1 MKRHLLTL
9 IVALTA
15 LCQASAQTTFQWGTA
30 TWNFEDGTVFQSI
43 DDLKQAGI
51 TLTYP
56 NPSNFTLTFFNAI
69 PVSYDLYVD
78 DATEP
83 IKDSASG
90 HGSTTVS
97 FTGKHADQYVEGHR
111 YRIVTTGAALV
122 QVVPV
127 DLATYSTDT
136 LSTDNTSY
144 SISFEIKGPELVKTI
159 DVESSMSLSITSQDY
174 DLTYSL
180 IDTKEVCSLLGI
192 SSISEAAVW
201 GLNVNGSYNPYFRD
215 PFDGWRDADGEYTVW
230 GGNAFSQLGHNA
242 YPAVYCI
249 KLNETADTVSYFF
262 YDYWREYDPNEND
275 SIGGG
280 TIVQQAPRRAPD
292 THYNRIVWDWDN
304 GDGTTTKYTRN
315 YRVDEGQDYKAS
327 FAIIANQKMV
337 RVNATMHFL
346 SQEAY
351 AEWLE
356 QQAEPQEETGYYLV
370 SELNTWST
378 TDQTYAFQKQDDGK
392 TWTITIPGDKAIYF
406 KIAPASAYADQANFW
421 NLLLCA
427 PQDGCTDLS
436 GSMVVNGGA
445 WRLNVPNAKEY
456 TISIVPS
463 EMAYAI
469 TVTENEKPYVPQ
481 PPFYLVGTPTGWQ
494 YDAKYVFQAQDNG
507 TYTITFAPV
516 YDQDSNKCWFKIATA
531 DAIGA
536 DGTINWAMMLCAPA
550 DGDNATTGTMLLG
563 DGLGSW
569 AFEQKEGIESYTV
582 TINPTTMAYE
592 IKENMSSHVDEVL
605 TDYTQKPAY
614 NLKGQRVNKPRR
626 GLNVVW
632 GKKGYKT
639 VFVGK

>member
-56 NPSNFTLTFFNAI
+56 NPAGFTLTFFNI
-69 PVSYDLYVD
+69 IGVDYDLYVD
-78 DATEP
+78 GATEP
-83 IKDSASG
+83 IPSAASSG
-90 HGSTTVS
+90 QGNTIVN
-97 FTGKHADQYVEGHR
+97 FGNRHADDLVEGHK
-111 YRIVTTGAALV
+111 YRIVTHGAVLA
-122 QVVPV
+122 QAN
-127 DLATYSTDT
+127 LATYSTDT

-230 GGNAFSQLGHNA
+230 GGNAYSQLGHNA

-262 YDYWREYDPNEND
+262 YDYWREYDPNEDD
-275 SIGGG
+275 STGGG

-315 YRVDEGQDYKAS
+315 YRVDEGSDYKAS

-445 WRLNVPNAKEY
+445 WYLGVANTKEY

-463 EMAYAI
+463 EMTFAI
-469 TVTENEKPYVPQ
+469 TVTPNDEPIVPEGPQ
-481 PPFYLVGTPTGWQ
+481 APFYLVGTMTNWGF
-494 YDAKYVFQAQDNG
+494 DATRVFEAQADGQS
-507 TYTITFAPV
+507 YAITFPAP
-516 YDQDSNKCWFKIATA
+516 YDGDCKCWFKIAPA
-531 DAIGA
+531 NAVS
-536 DGTINWAMMLCAPA
+536 DGTIIWGNMLCAPS
-550 DGDNATTGTMLLG
+550 DGDSSLSGTMVVG
-563 DGLGSW
+563 DAGAWCLTSE
-569 AFEQKEGIESYTV
+569 APIVSYTI
-582 TINPTTMAYE
+582 TITPSTLAYE
-592 IKENMSSHVDEVL
+592 IKENCASHVDEVL